1 MRKRLFFWAAMAV
14 AAVGSLTSCEDILG
28 HWERPTAAVPTPS
41 DGGGNDPTPT
51 PTPAPETGPLA
62 TPLTFEAKDAAAQVK
77 LAKNG
82 SIDVSQIYYKLND
95 GAWLPYTIGD
105 AITLAN
111 AGDKVSFWSAN
122 EQMAQSDYD
131 YVNFSISDGE
141 CYVYGNVMS
150 LIDDA
155 DGATK
160 ESPKFSEDTELGGT
174 GYTLCSLFKSC
185 NKLFSHPEKK
195 FMLPATDLRV
205 FCYSKMF
212 SDCTK
217 LETAPELPATE
228 LVNNCYDQM
237 FYNCTSL
244 TATPMLPATELQSE
258 CYQKMFSG
266 CTALQTAWVKAGYD
280 DYKCQDMFA
289 DVPSGGTLH
298 TTETAYSSWNGAGT
312 AKGGLTV
319 DKHWAD

>member
-41 DGGGNDPTPT
+41 DGGDDPTPT

-122 EQMAQSDYD
+122 EQMAESDYD
-131 YVNFSISDGE
+131 YVIFSISDGE

-228 LVNNCYDQM
+228 L
-237 FYNCTSL
+237 
-244 TATPMLPATELQSE
+244 QSE

-266 CTALQTAWVKAGYD
+266 CTALQTAWVKAGFD
-280 DYKCQDMFA
+280 GNTCGDMFA
-289 DVPSGGTLH
+289 GVPSGGTLH
-298 TTETAYSSWNGAGT
+298 TTEAAYSSWNTTAGT

-319 DKHWAD
+319 DKLWAD